1 MTIRAVSFRV
11 GDKTSWGVTTD
22 GEGIVDLGAREGGSV
37 LERLT
42 SGKAIASLADLA
54 DLHSPDVAVGDV
66 ILLPPVVCG
75 PKIICIGVNYANR
88 NAEYKDQT
96 PDPEWP
102 SLFTRGQESF
112 TGSGQSLWRPPES
125 PQLDYEGE
133 IVMVI
138 GKAGHRIPQDKA
150 MEHVAGYT
158 LMNEGTIRDWV
169 RHAKFNVTQG
179 KNFPCSGAIGPWL
192 VDAAEVGNH
201 AELAL
206 ETRVNGELRQQ
217 DTTANLM
224 FPFDYLVSYLSIF
237 YTLQP
242 GDMISTGTPNGAGAR
257 FDPPRYLAPGDV
269 VEVTCPSIGTLRNTV
284 ADDPTAEKDM
294 TLQLRSNRQV

>member
-11 GDKTSWGVTTD
+11 GDKTSWGVTKD

-102 SLFTRGQESF
+102 SLFMRGQESF